1 MDWRKHAERTRILI
15 SGVNTYDG
23 KLTCKNVAE
32 SFEMEYTD
40 LAEHVI
46 EYENLKKHESR
57 IADIQN
63 ISVSTE
69 YLSLKLS

>member
-1 MDWRKHAERTRILI
+1 MDWRKHAERNPVLI

-40 LAEHVI
+40 LAE
-46 EYENLKKHESR
+46 L
-57 IADIQN
+57 
-63 ISVSTE
+63 
-69 YLSLKLS
+69 L